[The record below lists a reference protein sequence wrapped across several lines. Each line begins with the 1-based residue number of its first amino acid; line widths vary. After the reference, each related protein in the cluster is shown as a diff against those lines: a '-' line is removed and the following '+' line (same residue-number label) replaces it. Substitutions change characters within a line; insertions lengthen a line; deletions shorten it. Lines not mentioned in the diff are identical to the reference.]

1 MKVTDLTIQDWQR
14 LLEKFK
20 AAKSN
25 TQAAMNIPAAM
36 RIENTIFTTARYCGG
51 MTMHGQMYTYF
62 EPKDPT
68 QPNSEARSRA
78 EIARLQTRSGCIRGA
93 LKPNRGERFE

>member
-1 MKVTDLTIQDWQR
+1 MKVAYLTIQDWQK

-20 AAKSN
+20 VANPNAKSG
-25 TQAAMNIPAAM
+25 AAI
-36 RIENTIFTTARYCGG
+36 RIENTIFTPARYYGG

-68 QPNSEARSRA
+68 
-78 EIARLQTRSGCIRGA
+78 
-93 LKPNRGERFE
+93 KPNNPDGTPYVAWLMVRDDFLRFVKKELKKGNNK